1 MISRVLGPKVDM
13 ENEEDGADSSNTLL
27 QCTFSTGNSFLSCQH
42 LRISHLLGRV
52 LLLFGLVVVDEG
64 SHAKYSLLTL
74 LPPGKRPGGRGP
86 PNPMRP
92 AHVAQRAG
100 TITALRSHQAAAA
113 SAHVVERR

>member
-1 MISRVLGPKVDM
+1 MISRVLGLKVDM

-27 QCTFSTGNSFLSCQH
+27 KRTFSTGNSFLSCQH

-52 LLLFGLVVVDEG
+52 LLRFGLVVVDEG
-64 SHAKYSLLTL
+64 SHAKYSLLAL
-74 LPPGKRPGGRGP
+74 LPSGKRAGGRGP